1 MKTLICI
8 RRMPFAEYTVSFGGL
23 IAGLE
28 DSPVTLLT
36 VVDKETQRANGEAE
50 LEQAKQLV
58 EGIQVE
64 TKVRVGLPPAQI
76 LEEAQAGFFGRFSFD
91 QCLPSETV
99 PAREAAGRVTAE
111 PIFARLSSPSC
122 HAAAM
127 DGIAVRAETTFGTT
141 LDRPKQLSV
150 GTNAL
155 YVNTGQVMPE
165 GTDAVIMI
173 EHVLVLNEETVQ
185 IESAAYPWQH
195 VRKVGEDIV
204 ATELILPE
212 NHLITPYEIGALLNG
227 GIFDIK
233 VKQKPRVI
241 VIPTGSE
248 LIAEQDILSGT
259 PPRGRIVES
268 NSAILGALVRACGGE
283 YLSHQIVPDVFQDIL
298 SAVRRAT
305 SGDAD
310 LVIVSAGS
318 SAGSEDYTASVI
330 AQLGEVLVHGVTI
343 MPGKP
348 TVLGIVNNKPVIGN
362 PGYTVSAI
370 MAFEKFAQPLI
381 CRMLGISE
389 PRRPRV
395 KVRTARKMAS
405 KLGMEEFVRVK
416 LGRVQDTIVASAL
429 PRGAGSVTTLTE
441 ADGIIRIPNHVEGI
455 KGGEF
460 AEAELLK
467 DLSEIENTV
476 VIVGSHDNTLDILA
490 NQMRVRNFRFGL
502 SSSNV
507 GSLGGLMALR
517 NGYCHASG
525 SHLLDTD
532 TGEYNISYIRHY
544 LPDLRVKLF
553 NLVYRQQGLIV
564 PRGNPKEITGIQDL
578 AREDVTFVNRQA
590 GSGTRVLLDY
600 RLEELGLK
608 AASIRG
614 YEQEEFTHMSVA
626 VCVLSGAA
634 DTALGIY
641 AAAKALNLDFVPI
654 VTEEYDLV
662 IPEAFL
668 EDEKIKLMLE
678 IIRSESFKELV
689 HQLGGYDTSMTG
701 TVIASL

>member
-1 MKTLICI
+1 MK
-8 RRMPFAEYTVSFGGL
+8 S
-23 IAGLE
+23 
-28 DSPVTLLT
+28 
-36 VVDKETQRANGEAE
+36 
-50 LEQAKQLV
+50 
-58 EGIQVE
+58 
-64 TKVRVGLPPAQI
+64 
-76 LEEAQAGFFGRFSFD
+76 LEEAQADFFGRFSFD
-91 QCLPSETV
+91 KYLPSETV

-111 PIFARLSSPSC
+111 PIFAKFSC
-122 HAAAM
+122 PGYHAAAM
-127 DGIAVRAETTFGTT
+127 DGIAVQAETTFGTT
-141 LDRPKQLSV
+141 LDRPKQLSI
-150 GTNAL
+150 GTDAL
-155 YVNTGQVMPE
+155 YVNTGQIMPE
-165 GTDAVIMI
+165 GTNAVIMI
-173 EHVLVLNEETVQ
+173 EHIVVLNEETVQ
-185 IESAAYPWQH
+185 IESAAYPWQY

-227 GIFDIK
+227 GIFDLQ
-233 VKQKPRVI
+233 VKQKPSVVI
-241 VIPTGSE
+241 IPTGSE
-248 LIAEQDILSGT
+248 LIAQQDIVSGT
-259 PPRGRIVES
+259 PPPGTVVES

-283 YLSHQIVPDVFQDIL
+283 YLSHQIVPDVFEDIL
-298 SAVRRAT
+298 SAVRAAT
-305 SGDAD
+305 ASDAD

-330 AQLGEVLVHGVTI
+330 AQLGEVMVHGVTI

-348 TVLGIVNNKPVIGN
+348 TVLGIIDNKPVIGN

-370 MAFEKFAQPLI
+370 MAFEKFVQPLI

-389 PRRPRV
+389 AQRPNT
-395 KVRTARKMAS
+395 KVRTARKIAS
-405 KLGMEEFVRVK
+405 KLGIEEFVRVK
-416 LGRVQDTIVASAL
+416 LGRVKDTIVASAL

-441 ADGIIRIPNHVEGI
+441 ADGIIRIPSNVEGI
-455 KGGEF
+455 KVGVL

-490 NQMRVRNFRFGL
+490 NQMRVRDFRFGL

-517 NGYCHASG
+517 NGYCHVSG

-532 TGEYNISYIRHY
+532 TGEYNISYIQRY
-544 LPDLRVKLF
+544 LPDLSVKLI

-600 RLEELGLK
+600 RLEELGLNPE
-608 AASIRG
+608 SIRG

-626 VCVLSGAA
+626 VSVLSGAA
-634 DTALGIY
+634 DAALGIY

-678 IIRSESFKELV
+678 TIRSERFKELV

-701 TVIASL
+701 NVIATL